1 MTPSADGVVEPE
13 TLEQILARPPAK
25 HNPIVGAG
33 ILHERTKMIIY
44 GRYKHLKSML
54 GLDMAFALASGHNW
68 IGFDTRPEGSR
79 VFYLQLEIPYQL
91 LRVRLAKTWKGRQ
104 DHQQLMSHEN
114 LVLWTQH
121 FLKLDMAAG
130 MHMLDH
136 YIGQHKPDVLVI
148 DPLYKVLSGN
158 MLLGIDVEKVLD
170 NLDQMIAKYGLS
182 IVIIAH
188 TRKGIMDMHEWGSD
202 DLIGSSILSAWADT
216 VIKVERRGEDRLAV
230 KFDVVRHAEVELEQR
245 EVEFNRDTLEF
256 KPVELVKPA
265 SDGASPSTPEQ
276 KETT

>member
-1 MTPSADGVVEPE
+1 M
-13 TLEQILARPPAK
+13 EQILNRPPAK
-25 HNPIVGAG
+25 LNPIVGSG
-33 ILHERTKMIIY
+33 LLHERTKMIIY

-54 GLDMAFALASGHNW
+54 GLDMAFALACGHPW

-79 VFYLQLEIPYQL
+79 VFFLQLEIPYQL
-91 LRVRLAKTWKGRQ
+91 LRIRLAKTWKGRQ
-104 DHQQLMSHEN
+104 DHQQLMDHEN

-121 FLKLDMAAG
+121 LLKLDTSAG
-130 MHMLDH
+130 MHILDH
-136 YIGQHKPDVLVI
+136 YVGQHKPDVLVI

-182 IVIIAH
+182 VVIIAH
-188 TRKGIMDMHEWGSD
+188 TRKGIADMGEWGSD

-216 VIKVERRGEDRLAV
+216 VIKVEKRGEDRLAV
-230 KFDVVRHAEVELEQR
+230 KFDVVRHAEVELGQQ
-245 EVEFNRDTLEF
+245 EVIFNRETLEF
-256 KPVELVKPA
+256 SLVEYVKPA
-265 SDGASPSTPEQ
+265 EDGASLSTSEH